1 VSPTFGERIAE
12 IEEKLDYFGQILDLL
27 LIAVG
32 MMDENG
38 EWTALQEE
46 ASGLQDRPGPS

>member
-1 VSPTFGERIAE
+1 MSPTFGERITA
-12 IEEKLDYFGQILDLL
+12 IEEQLEYFGQILDLL

>member
-1 VSPTFGERIAE
+1 MSPTFGERIAE

-27 LIAVG
+27 LMAVG

-38 EWTALQEE
+38 EWVNLDSPPA
-46 ASGLQDRPGPS
+46 G